1 MGHGNL
7 VLECLV
13 LTPPTKG
20 SRCHSDVGL
29 CASPYQHHQVTVP
42 SLWCEELARTQVC
55 APAELKG
62 PSTVEQIVYNVLEEK
77 ALRLVKPKSQPELKL
92 LSNTSSSCP
101 TPPAPLQHLHLLSN
115 TSSSPP
121 APPSP
126 VQHLQLLSNTSR
138 NGGSTLHALR
148 CLEEQYGDQ
157 WTSFTV
163 LLIHS
168 GGYSQRLPNASALGK
183 IFTALPLGDPVYQ
196 MLELKLAMY
205 IDFPRH
211 MKPGVL
217 ITCSDDIELYSTGVT
232 ETITFDKPGFTALA
246 HPSDL
251 AVGTTHG
258 VFVLDPSSFSGK
270 GALEYGS
277 CYRFLHKPD
286 LETMQQSGAVCVRG
300 DRPQLSSP
308 GSRRD
313 SAVAS
318 ECVYTDSVFYIDHST
333 AQQLLQF
340 YKQMGTLCC
349 EIDAYGDFL
358 QALGPG
364 ATPEYTKNTSNVSKE
379 DSGLVAVRQ
388 QLYSLLQGTAL
399 NVIVLNN
406 SQFYHIGTTQEYL
419 FHFTAESKLRFELDL
434 QPVAFSIFPDTA
446 KALDH
451 LSVIQSILEPGCV
464 IGPGSVIEYSRIGPE
479 VSVGKGSI
487 VSGSY
492 INFSVEIPSDCLLSS
507 VSVKITDRVEYVTM
521 VFGVGDDLKKS
532 VKLLSDIHSLQ
543 FFGASLPECLDL
555 WSLEA
560 SDQLFSSE
568 DTRLGLWTA
577 RIFPVCSTLSESVR
591 MSLNM
596 LNSVQ
601 HKSAFK
607 LSGFQLLSVEEM
619 LTYKDVEDML
629 KFRKQIYDE
638 ICLQRQKEKPD
649 YRMSST

>member
-1 MGHGNL
+1 AFREQLAEKLRRG
-7 VLECLV
+7 
-13 LTPPTKG
+13 
-20 SRCHSDVGL
+20 
-29 CASPYQHHQVTVP
+29 
-42 SLWCEELARTQVC
+42 ELPRGVRYLVC
-55 APAELKG
+55 ADPPG
-62 PSTVEQIVYNVLEEK
+62 PRIG
-77 ALRLVKPKSQPELKL
+77 
-92 LSNTSSSCP
+92 
-101 TPPAPLQHLHLLSN
+101 
-115 TSSSPP
+115 
-121 APPSP
+121 
-126 VQHLQLLSNTSR
+126 
-138 NGGSTLHALR
+138 NGGSTLHTLR

-163 LLIHS
+163 LIIHS

-183 IFTALPLGDPVYQ
+183 IFMALPLGDPVFQ

-232 ETITFDKPGFTALA
+232 ETIAFDKPGFTALA

-270 GALEYGS
+270 GGLEYVS
-277 CYRFLHKPD
+277 CHRFLHKPAV
-286 LETMQQSGAVCVRG
+286 ETMRQSGAVCARG
-300 DRPQLSSP
+300 DRPQLSSS
-308 GSRRD
+308 GNSGD
-313 SAVAS
+313 SGMAS

-333 AQQLLQF
+333 AKQLLMF

-364 ATPEYTKNTSNVSKE
+364 ATPDYTENTSNVTKE
-379 DSGLVAVRQ
+379 DSGLVEVRQ

-434 QPVAFSIFPDTA
+434 LPVAFSIFPDTA
-446 KALDH
+446 EALARS
-451 LSVIQSILEPGCV
+451 SVIQSILEPGCV
-464 IGPGSVIEYSRIGPE
+464 VGPGSVIEYSRLGPE
-479 VSVGKGSI
+479 VSVGKSSI

-492 INFSVEIPSDCLLSS
+492 INFSVDIPSNCFLSS
-507 VSVKITDRVEYVTM
+507 VSVKINDGVEYVTM

-532 VKLLSDIHSLQ
+532 VKSLSDIRSLQ
-543 FFGASLPECLDL
+543 FFGASLPECLEL
-555 WSLEA
+555 WSIEA
-560 SDQLFSSE
+560 SDQLFSSK

-591 MSLNM
+591 MSLKM
-596 LNSVQ
+596 LNSLQ
-601 HKSAFK
+601 HMSAFK

-619 LTYKDVEDML
+619 LAYKDVEDML

-638 ICLQRQKEKPD
+638 ICLQRQKEKSD
-649 YRMSST
+649 F

>member
-1 MGHGNL
+1 VPGSDGAAPPGAAARPGEL
-7 VLECLV
+7 WDVVL
-13 LTPPTKG
+13 LTAADAAQAG
-20 SRCHSDVGL
+20 AFRE
-29 CASPYQHHQVTVP
+29 Q
-42 SLWCEELARTQVC
+42 LAEKLRRGQLPRNVRYLVC
-55 APAELKG
+55 ADPPG
-62 PSTVEQIVYNVLEEK
+62 PRIG
-77 ALRLVKPKSQPELKL
+77 
-92 LSNTSSSCP
+92 
-101 TPPAPLQHLHLLSN
+101 
-115 TSSSPP
+115 
-121 APPSP
+121 
-126 VQHLQLLSNTSR
+126 

-168 GGYSQRLPNASALGK
+168 GGYSQRLPSASALGK
-183 IFTALPLGDPVYQ
+183 IFTAVPLGDPVYQ

-217 ITCSDDIELYSTGVT
+217 ITCSDDIELYSTGAT

-258 VFVLDPSSFSGK
+258 VFVLDPSSFSGT
-270 GALEYGS
+270 GGVEYGS

-286 LETMQQSGAVCVRG
+286 VETMQQSGAVCVRR
-300 DRPQLSSP
+300 DHPQLSSP
-308 GSRRD
+308 GSRGD
-313 SAVAS
+313 SDTAP
-318 ECVYTDSVFYIDHST
+318 ECVYTDSVFYMDHST
-333 AQQLLQF
+333 AKQLLLF

-364 ATPEYTKNTSNVSKE
+364 ATPDYTKNTSNVSKE
-379 DSGLVAVRQ
+379 DSGLVGVRQ

-446 KALDH
+446 KSLDQ
-451 LSVIQSILEPGCV
+451 LSIIQSILEPGCV

-487 VSGSY
+487 VSGSCIY
-492 INFSVEIPSDCLLSS
+492 FSVDIPSNCFLSS
-507 VSVKITDRVEYVTM
+507 VSVKVTDRVEYVTM
-521 VFGVGDDLKKS
+521 AFGVGDDLKRS
-532 VKLLSDIHSLQ
+532 VKLLSDIRSLR
-543 FFGASLPECLDL
+543 FFGASFPECLDL
-555 WSLEA
+555 WSIEA
-560 SDQLFSSE
+560 SDQLFSSG
-568 DTRLGLWTA
+568 DTSLGLWTA

-591 MSLNM
+591 ISLNM
-596 LNSVQ
+596 LNAVQ

-629 KFRKQIYDE
+629 RFRKQIYDE
-638 ICLQRQKEKPD
+638 ICLQRQKEKSD
-649 YRMSST
+649 F

>member
-1 MGHGNL
+1 LG
-7 VLECLV
+7 
-13 LTPPTKG
+13 
-20 SRCHSDVGL
+20 
-29 CASPYQHHQVTVP
+29 
-42 SLWCEELARTQVC
+42 
-55 APAELKG
+55 
-62 PSTVEQIVYNVLEEK
+62 
-77 ALRLVKPKSQPELKL
+77 
-92 LSNTSSSCP
+92 
-101 TPPAPLQHLHLLSN
+101 
-115 TSSSPP
+115 
-121 APPSP
+121 
-126 VQHLQLLSNTSR
+126 
-138 NGGSTLHALR
+138 NGGSTLHALQ

-168 GGYSQRLPNASALGK
+168 GGYSQRLPSASALGK
-183 IFTALPLGDPVYQ
+183 IFTALPLGDPVFQ

-211 MKPGVL
+211 MRPGVL
-217 ITCSDDIELYSTGVT
+217 VTCSDDIELYSTGAT
-232 ETITFDKPGFTALA
+232 ETITFDKPGITALA

-270 GALEYGS
+270 GGLEYGS
-277 CYRFLHKPD
+277 CCRFLHKPD
-286 LETMQQSGAVCVRG
+286 VETMQQSGAVCVRERCPELSCPGNRG
-300 DRPQLSSP
+300 DL
-308 GSRRD
+308 GT
-313 SAVAS
+313 AS
-318 ECVYTDSVFYIDHST
+318 ECVYTDSVFYIDHGT
-333 AQQLLQF
+333 AKQLLGF
-340 YKQMGTLCC
+340 YRQMGTLCC

-364 ATPEYTKNTSNVSKE
+364 ATPDYTTNMSNVSRV
-379 DSGLVAVRQ
+379 DSGLVGVRQ
-388 QLYSLLQGTAL
+388 QLYSLLQGTPL

-419 FHFTAESKLRFELDL
+419 FHFAAESKLRFELGL

-446 KALDH
+446 KPSDR
-451 LSVIQSILEPGCV
+451 LSVIQSVLEPGSV
-464 IGPGSVIEYSRIGPE
+464 IGAGSVIEYCRIGPE

-487 VSGSY
+487 VSGCC
-492 INFSVEIPSDCLLSS
+492 INFHVDIPSDCFLSS

-532 VKLLSDIHSLQ
+532 VESLSGVHSLQ

-555 WSLEA
+555 WSIEV
-560 SDQLFSSE
+560 SDQRFSSE

-607 LSGFQLLSVEEM
+607 LSGFQLLSIEEM
-619 LTYKDVEDML
+619 LIYKDVEDML

-638 ICLQRQKEKPD
+638 ICLQRQKEKSD
-649 YRMSST
+649 F